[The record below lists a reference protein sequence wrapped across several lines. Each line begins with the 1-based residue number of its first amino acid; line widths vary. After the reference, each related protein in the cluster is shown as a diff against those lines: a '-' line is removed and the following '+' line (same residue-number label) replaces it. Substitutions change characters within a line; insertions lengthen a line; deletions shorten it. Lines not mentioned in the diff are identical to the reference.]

1 MKSKGSKGWSVTNT
15 RIFYDAEGNELQRE
29 PFYWRYR
36 GEKNVII
43 VHPCDPR
50 VGGSGECP
58 VQVPAVTGLDQAS
71 ATAALTGAGFT
82 VSVVTVDTDDAAQNG
97 IVLSVDPT
105 GWQEPG
111 TAITITVGAYTG
123 GGGGDDGGGGGG
135 GDGGGGDGG
144 DGD

>member
-1 MKSKGSKGWSVTNT
+1 MVALRIVIEAQHQFVGHAAKGPGPAVVAS
-15 RIFYDAEGNELQRE
+15 RA
-29 PFYWRYR
+29 
-36 GEKNVII
+36 
-43 VHPCDPR
+43 
-50 VGGSGECP
+50 GECP

-97 IVLSVDPT
+97 IVLSLDPS

-123 GGGGDDGGGGGG
+123 GGDGGDGGGGGG
-135 GDGGGGDGG
+135 GDDGGGGD
-144 DGD
+144 